1 MSVQIEFSL
10 SFEELND
17 LRTAIID
24 SHLSQSAKEWY
35 VAKISE
41 VQRKEIISSSRTSI
55 RKLVEELSVLA
66 TDKDNL
72 VVVDAIE
79 ANIDRLKSVLK

>member
-10 SFEELND
+10 SLEELND
-17 LRTAIID
+17 LRVAIID
-24 SHLSQSAKEWY
+24 SHLPQSAKEWY
-35 VAKISE
+35 VAKIFE
-41 VQRKEIISSSRTSI
+41 VERKEIISSSRASI